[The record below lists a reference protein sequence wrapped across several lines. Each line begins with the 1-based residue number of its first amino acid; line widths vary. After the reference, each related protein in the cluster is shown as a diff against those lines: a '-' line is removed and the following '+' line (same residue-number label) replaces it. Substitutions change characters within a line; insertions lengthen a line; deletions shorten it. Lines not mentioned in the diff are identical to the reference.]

1 MRLKDKVTLV
11 TGGARGIGAATA
23 RLFAQ
28 EGANIAVA
36 DIIKEEGE
44 GVAREIRAQGGT
56 AVFMSLDVTDEKNWD
71 EAIRAV
77 LSEFGKLDVVVN
89 SAGVSVRGPL
99 VDLSLE
105 EWERLMSVNST
116 GVFLGTRAAARVMM
130 EGGGGGSIINL
141 SSIFGLVGSPH
152 GPAYAA
158 SKGAVKLLSK
168 TAAIQLA
175 PHKIRVNSICPG
187 FCRTPLTAALWEDR
201 ETLERLTKA
210 HPLGRLGRAEDVAY
224 GALYLA
230 SDESSFVTGS
240 ELVIDGGYTCQ

>member
-1 MRLKDKVTLV
+1 MRLKDKVALI
-11 TGGARGIGAATA
+11 TGAARGIGAATA

-28 EGANIAVA
+28 EGASVAVA
-36 DIIKEEGE
+36 DIIQDEGE
-44 GVAREIRAQGGT
+44 AVAEEIRSRGGK
-56 AVFMSLDVTDEKNWD
+56 AVFILLDVTDEKNWD
-71 EAIRAV
+71 EAVAAV
-77 LSEFGKLDVVVN
+77 LEEFQKLDVVVN
-89 SAGVSVRGPL
+89 SAGITIRGPV
-99 VDLSLE
+99 VDLSLQD
-105 EWERLMSVNST
+105 WERLMSVNST

-130 EGGGGGSIINL
+130 ERGGGSIINL

-158 SKGAVKLLSK
+158 SKGAVKLFTK

-175 PHKIRVNSICPG
+175 PYNVRVNSICPG
-187 FCRTPLTAALWEDR
+187 FCRTPLTEDLWEDE

-210 HPLGRLGRAEDVAY
+210 HPLGRLGRAEDIAY

-230 SDESSFVTGS
+230 SEESSFVTGS